1 MRTHSCHINQENIQY
16 RTCRWV
22 KFLQNLHFPFKPL
35 KKKEGNAEE
44 RNILSEKE
52 NVEAAISFY
61 KTANDLKLQNFL
73 KPDILKL
80 ACICRQQNK

>member
-1 MRTHSCHINQENIQY
+1 MRTHSFHINQENIQY

-22 KFLQNLHFPFKPL
+22 KNLQNLHFPFKSL

-52 NVEAAISFY
+52 NVEDTISFY
-61 KTANDLKLQNFL
+61 KTTNDLKTSEFL
-73 KPDILKL
+73 KT
-80 ACICRQQNK
+80 